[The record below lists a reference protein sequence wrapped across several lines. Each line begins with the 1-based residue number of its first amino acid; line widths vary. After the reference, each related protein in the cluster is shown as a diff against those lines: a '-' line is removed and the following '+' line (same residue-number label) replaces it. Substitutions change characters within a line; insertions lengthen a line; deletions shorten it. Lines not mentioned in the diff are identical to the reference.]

1 MQHTDLYIADITV
14 RATTKV
20 RGNKTESNDYKL
32 TLYPL
37 LLINGELA
45 SNKELR
51 RVGKRIWKD
60 LIGKK
65 AFEDYTFKVIKI
77 ENIKFSSKINY
88 IYEKE

>member
-1 MQHTDLYIADITV
+1 MKQPDIYIGDVTV

-20 RGNKTESNDYKL
+20 RGNRTESRDFKL

-37 LLINGELA
+37 LLIDGQLA

-51 RVGKRIWKD
+51 KISKRVWKD

-65 AFEDYTFKVIKI
+65 AFEDYTFKVVKL
-77 ENIKFSSKINY
+77 ENVKFSSKINY
-88 IYEKE
+88 KYEE